1 MGIYNGSVS
10 FSRYRVVLGG
20 KSPSIKQLSELL
32 DPFKAPKLKIDGS
45 PKAETI
51 GWVRPLTPQD
61 KDLID
66 SDSHWDMSDCQVTGG
81 LMLRVRYERRKVPS
95 SLLQM
100 LYRQK
105 LAENTTGDSKP
116 LGRLERQKLKESIAA
131 DLLRRTLPQIQFTDV
146 LWRDNEQELLIF
158 SASKTVSERI
168 LQLFAQTFGEDLN
181 LLVSRLN
188 AASSW
193 IEQDDSPAR
202 LARLAK
208 TEPTV
213 FARQANER
221 A

>member
-10 FSRYRVVLGG
+10 FSRYRVVMGG
-20 KSPSIKQLSELL
+20 RRPTIARLSELL
-32 DPFKAPKLKIDGS
+32 DAFKAPKLKIDGT

-61 KDLID
+61 KDLVD
-66 SDSHWDMSDCQVTGG
+66 PDSHWDISDCQVTGG
-81 LMLRVRYERRKVPS
+81 LMLRVRYERRKVPA

-105 LAENTTGDSKP
+105 LAEGASSTGKP
-116 LGRLERQKLKESIAA
+116 LGRLERQKLKESIAS
-131 DLLRRTLPQIQFTDV
+131 DLLRRTLPQVQFTDV
-146 LWRDNEQELLIF
+146 LWRDTDQELMIF
-158 SASKTVSERI
+158 SGSKTIAERI
-168 LQLFAQTFGEDLN
+168 LQLFGQTFGDELD

-188 AASSW
+188 ATTSW

-202 LARLAK
+202 LTRLAK

-213 FARQANER
+213 FARLTN
-221 A
+221 